1 LEYNNKEIMNKL
13 YIYIIGALII
23 FGGGLF
29 TGFKLQKPP
38 IVKVPDCPDLIHKC
52 PPTIQVQTLDLDRVR
67 RIKGDF
73 TFSPVYNGDV
83 YMRKDTCK

>member
-1 LEYNNKEIMNKL
+1 MNKI

-38 IVKVPDCPDLIHKC
+38 IVKVPDCPDCPDLIHKC
-52 PPTIQVQTLDLDRVR
+52 PPTIEVQTLDLDRVR
-67 RIKGDF
+67 KIKGDF

>member
-1 LEYNNKEIMNKL
+1 MNKI
-13 YIYIIGALII
+13 YIYIIGALIV

-38 IVKVPDCPDLIHKC
+38 VVKVPVCPECPDLIHKC
-52 PPTIQVQTLDLDRVR
+52 PPTIKVQTLDLDKVR
-67 RIKGDF
+67 KIKGDF

-83 YMRKDTCK
+83 YMVKDTTK

>member
-1 LEYNNKEIMNKL
+1 
-13 YIYIIGALII
+13 
-23 FGGGLF
+23 
-29 TGFKLQKPP
+29 
-38 IVKVPDCPDLIHKC
+38 VPDCPDLIHKC
-52 PPTIQVQTLDLDRVR
+52 PPTIEVQTLDLDRVR

>member
-1 LEYNNKEIMNKL
+1 MNKL

-52 PPTIQVQTLDLDRVR
+52 PPSIKVQSLDLDGIRK
-67 RIKGDF
+67 IKGSF

-83 YMRKDTCK
+83 YMVSDSIK